1 VSTPSYIVA
10 VPMLAIVAVATF
22 TDLRERRI
30 SNALSLGGALLGLFA
45 NVASAGEV
53 GAVLSVL
60 GWVLC
65 LVCFLPLYVSG
76 GTAAGDVKLMAMVGA
91 FLGPM
96 NGFIA
101 CACALVAG
109 ASLGFLVMTWRS
121 QVAPRL
127 GPSAF
132 AAEQAEKIPYAAA
145 IAAGAVAAAL
155 QPPWVTAFF
164 K

>member
-1 VSTPSYIVA
+1 
-10 VPMLAIVAVATF
+10 MLAIVAVATF

-30 SNALSLGGALLGLFA
+30 SNALSLGGALLGLLA
-45 NVASAGEV
+45 NVASAGV
-53 GAVLSVL
+53 LGAVLSVL
-60 GWVLC
+60 GWGLC

-96 NGFIA
+96 DGFIA

-109 ASLGFLVMTWRS
+109 GSLGFLVLSWRTH
-121 QVAPRL
+121 VAPRL
-127 GPSAF
+127 SSGAF
-132 AAEQAEKIPYAAA
+132 AAGHVEKIPYAAA
-145 IAAGAVAAAL
+145 IAIGAVAAAL

-164 K
+164 N